1 MTPVC
6 WKTFKLCVRL
16 SFVLFQI
23 YCVVM
28 YRVCRERGSCGPASY
43 TGDEDNM
50 PDPPPPAVLQLT
62 AEQLQNIIA
71 GSIAGALQQAQGQ
84 GLGGGTAGAAAAGSL
99 PPCPLGRDKTKR
111 YQQFRDWLTQAEAKM
126 EFLAIT
132 ESKRKVAYLRSSA

>member
-1 MTPVC
+1 
-6 WKTFKLCVRL
+6 
-16 SFVLFQI
+16 
-23 YCVVM
+23 
-28 YRVCRERGSCGPASY
+28 
-43 TGDEDNM
+43 M
-50 PDPPPPAVLQLT
+50 PGPPPPAVLQLT

-84 GLGGGTAGAAAAGSL
+84 GLGGVTAGAAAAGSL

>member
-1 MTPVC
+1 
-6 WKTFKLCVRL
+6 
-16 SFVLFQI
+16 
-23 YCVVM
+23 
-28 YRVCRERGSCGPASY
+28 
-43 TGDEDNM
+43 M
-50 PDPPPPAVLQLT
+50 PGPPPPAVLQLT

-99 PPCPLGRDKTKR
+99 LPCPLGRDKTKR
-111 YQQFRDWLTQAEAKM
+111 YLQFRDWLTQAEAKM